1 MKITGL
7 ILAGGRGTRMGSVDK
22 GLVPFRGQP
31 MVAEVLH
38 RLAPQVDSLMINAN
52 QNIAEY
58 EAFGHPVWPDQT
70 GDFAGPMAGIQS
82 GLMHCTTPYLVTV
95 PCDCPFLPH
104 DLVQRLTDELQRCDA
119 DIAIAVTGMGAQR
132 QSHPVFAL
140 LKTSLL
146 PDLDRFLQKDG
157 HKMLAWFASHAMA
170 KVLFEDEAAF
180 DNLNTQADLQRYD
193 PPAEP

>member
-22 GLVPFRGQP
+22 GLVPFCGQP
-31 MVAEVLH
+31 MVAEVLR

-52 QNIAEY
+52 QNIADY

-70 GDFAGPMAGIQS
+70 PDFAGPLAGIQS

-95 PCDCPFLPH
+95 PCDCPFLPD
-104 DLVQRLTDELQRCDA
+104 DLVQRLADALERQDA
-119 DIAIAVTGMGAQR
+119 DIAIAITGMGVQR

-157 HKMLAWFASHAMA
+157 HKMLAWFASHALA
-170 KVLFEDEAAF
+170 KVYFEDEAAF

-193 PPAEP
+193 PPSEP